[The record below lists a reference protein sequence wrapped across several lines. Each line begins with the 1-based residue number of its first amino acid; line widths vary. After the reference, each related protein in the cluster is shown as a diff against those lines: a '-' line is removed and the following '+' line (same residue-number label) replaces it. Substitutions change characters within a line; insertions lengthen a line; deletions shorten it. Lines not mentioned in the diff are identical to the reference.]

1 MNFREDL
8 KEVLD
13 FWIDNGIDYENG
25 GIYTC
30 IDKTGKLYGTDKS
43 VWFQGRALWAFSKAY
58 NVIEKNE
65 KYLDA
70 AKKIYDFLPKC
81 EDTDGR
87 MYFTVT
93 EDGRGL
99 QKRRYFFSETFAV
112 IGCAEYYKATGDRD
126 ALAAA
131 EKYYDI
137 AYGCMRGTIKTE
149 PKINPETRQMKSHS
163 PIMIMFST
171 SQELR
176 SIPELH
182 DKYVPKV
189 DEFLDELMNGGFL
202 TEHGFME
209 SVNTDGSF
217 DDSPTGRIV
226 NPGHCMETAW
236 FIMSEGLYRN
246 DKEIIDF
253 GKKIMDIMLPMGW
266 DTKNGGMIAF
276 NDALGYPPQQLEWD
290 MKLWWPQCETMIAAR
305 LAYTIF
311 KDEKY
316 KKLYEDVVDY
326 CEKYFVDRKDG
337 EWYGYLHYD
346 NTVATS
352 LKGNI
357 FKGPFHI
364 PRMYMI
370 MTIMD
375 ETGDF
380 TEYMK

>member
-8 KEVLD
+8 KDVLD
-13 FWIDNGIDYENG
+13 FWIDNGIDDENG

-30 IDKTGKLYGTDKS
+30 VDKNGKLYGTDKS
-43 VWFQGRALWAFSKAY
+43 VWFQGRALWTFSKAY

-65 KYLDA
+65 KYLRA

-93 EDGRGL
+93 NDGRGL
-99 QKRRYFFSETFAV
+99 QKRRYFFSETFAS
-112 IGCAEYYKATGDRD
+112 IGCAEYYKATGDKE
-126 ALAAA
+126 ALSKA

-137 AYGCMRGTIKTE
+137 AYGCMKGTIKTE
-149 PKINPETRQMKSHS
+149 PKINPETRRMKSHS
-163 PIMIMFST
+163 PVMIMLST
-171 SQELR
+171 SQEMR
-176 SIPELH
+176 SIPEIS
-182 DKYVPKV
+182 DKYAPKA
-189 DEFLDELMNGGFL
+189 DEFLNELINGGFL

-209 SVNTDGSF
+209 SINTDGSF
-217 DDSPTGRIV
+217 DNSPTGRIV

-236 FIMSEGLYRN
+236 FIMFEGLYRK

-253 GKKIMDIMLPMGW
+253 GKKIMDVMFPMGW
-266 DTKNGGMIAF
+266 DKKNGGMIAF

-290 MKLWWPQCETMIAAR
+290 MKLWWPQCETMIASR
-305 LAYTIF
+305 LAYSIC

-316 KKLYEDVVDY
+316 KKICEDVVDY
-326 CEKYFVDRKDG
+326 CEKYFIDRKDG

-346 NTVATS
+346 NTVALT

-370 MTIMD
+370 MMIMD
-375 ETGDF
+375 ETGNFGDF
-380 TEYMK
+380 MK